1 MIIGDAK
8 SRTKVPSLLIVLA
21 VGVIGLVLPLD
32 DSLKYTLIAAM
43 GWAVAAVGLDLLVG
57 YSGQASFGQAAFVA
71 VGAYLVTALRIQFEM
86 NLLLA
91 VVLGVG
97 ATAALSLVLGSIMV
111 RLKIFGMAVTTLFFG
126 YVVFTVLMGDS
137 LAGYF
142 GGANGLP
149 VPPFPF
155 DGADTGMYIAAALV
169 LAVAVLVTCNL
180 ADSQT
185 GRALRMI
192 KSNEAVAA
200 ASGIRVRRVKVFAF
214 VYCCVLAAIGG
225 VVYSAVTGYLGPESF
240 AMPQS
245 VSLFAMLVVG
255 GAGTVGGP
263 VLGAVLITV
272 LPGYFLRDGHTSA
285 VLFAAALLIFLV
297 LLPEGLFGL
306 AQRFGATVLRRVR
319 PRPTSSSGV
328 VSTAAPEPD
337 GDGDRTAKATA
348 ATDQAATDP
357 AAKDPAAADH
367 ALAAPPGWSG
377 DDDQDGTPLEIRD
390 LEVRFDDFVAL
401 SGVNITVAPNTVH
414 AVVGPNGAGKTTL
427 LNTVS
432 GLYRPSQGTVLLAG
446 ERIDVL
452 APHEIRRRG
461 VVRTFQTPT
470 VVPDLDVIDN
480 VKLGLDSDD
489 HGSVF
494 TDLLGGVATGRR
506 ERIREGRARW
516 ALDAVGIPADRWRRQ
531 VKGLDLSEQ
540 KRVELARG
548 LVSRSRLLL
557 LDEPTAGLSVKE
569 MDALAELLKDL
580 HARFR
585 LTVVVISHHIG
596 FVLDIADELTVL
608 DYGRVAGHGEP
619 AEVLARPEIAATFTG
634 VTKET
639 VAADSSTA
647 GHEEG

>member
-8 SRTKVPSLLIVLA
+8 SRTKVPSLCIVAA
-21 VGVIGLVLPLD
+21 VGATGLVLPLD
-32 DSLKYTLIAAM
+32 DSLKYTMIAAM

-57 YSGQASFGQAAFVA
+57 YNGQASFGQAAFVA
-71 VGAYLVTALRIQFEM
+71 VGAYLVTMLRIQFDM

-91 VVLGVG
+91 IVLGVG
-97 ATAALSLVLGSIMV
+97 ATGLLSALLGSIMV
-111 RLKIFGMAVTTLFFG
+111 RLKIFGIAVTTLFFG
-126 YVVFTVLMGDS
+126 YVVFTVLMGDA
-137 LAGYF
+137 LAPLF

-155 DGADTGMYIAAALV
+155 DGADTAMYLVAALV
-169 LAVAVLVTCNL
+169 LALAVLVTCNL
-180 ADSQT
+180 VDSQT
-185 GRALRMI
+185 GRAMRMI

-200 ASGIRVRRVKVFAF
+200 ASGIRVRRVKVIAF

-240 AMPQS
+240 AMTQS
-245 VSLFAMLVVG
+245 VSLFAMIVVG

-272 LPGYFLRDGHTSA
+272 LPGYFLRDGHSSA
-285 VLFAAALLIFLV
+285 VLFAAALLIFLI

-306 AQRFGATVLRRVR
+306 AQRFGAVLLNRVR
-319 PRPTSSSGV
+319 RAKAAAPVAANDAKPEGDADGGPEQDADAER
-328 VSTAAPEPD
+328 TAA
-337 GDGDRTAKATA
+337 GRTAV
-348 ATDQAATDP
+348 P
-357 AAKDPAAADH
+357 AGPALITPD
-367 ALAAPPGWSG
+367 WSIDENDEG
-377 DDDQDGTPLEIRD
+377 ASLEIRD

-401 SGVNITVAPNTVH
+401 SGVNITVAPHTVH

-432 GLYRPSQGTVLLAG
+432 GLYRPSQGMVLLAG

-452 APHEIRRRG
+452 APHQIRQRG

-494 TDLLGGVATGRR
+494 ADLLGGVATGRR

-608 DYGRVAGHGEP
+608 DYGRVVGHGEP

-634 VTKET
+634 TAAKEA
-639 VAADSSTA
+639 VAADTA
-647 GHEEG
+647 TGHKEG